1 MGLLTLYFLLLNF
14 PIMKPD
20 RHIKAI
26 STRIS
31 AWLQLMRFPNLLT
44 VPGDPIAGYLIAVQ
58 ASYVSATGLFGVVL
72 AALLFYAAGL
82 IMNDLFDE
90 EEDRRDR
97 PDRPLPSGA
106 VTVTPAVTLCSLMIL
121 FGAVICYALGMAT
134 TWIGFALVASMIAYN
149 RFSKKFATLGPLN
162 MGLCRGFSFLLGVAA
177 AQVPGYP
184 VRPVVLAFGFILLYV
199 AAVTRIARTETRPD
213 PGRLSF
219 CLPFMAVIVGGF
231 SFISI
236 VIQDRDQAI
245 ALFLMFTWLV
255 LLTGMTAWRL
265 MRSPSESMFAH
276 VGELIGGLILIQ
288 AILVIGSGATILSWL
303 FCATLIALW
312 PVNRLLARWFYAS

>member
-1 MGLLTLYFLLLNF
+1 
-14 PIMKPD
+14 MKPD
-20 RHIKAI
+20 SHIKTVSA
-26 STRIS
+26 RIS
-31 AWLQLMRFPNLLT
+31 AWLQLLRVPNLLT

-58 ASYVSATGLFGVVL
+58 ARFVSAASLVGVVL

-97 PDRPLPSGA
+97 PDRPLPSGIVMFA
-106 VTVTPAVTLCSLMIL
+106 PAVTLCSLLVL

-134 TWIGFALVASMIAYN
+134 TWIGFALVASIMIYN

-162 MGLCRGFSFLLGVAA
+162 MGLCRGLSFLLGLAA
-177 AQVPGYP
+177 AQGSGYP
-184 VRPVVLAFGFILLYV
+184 VRPVVIAFGFILLYV

-219 CLPFMAVIVGGF
+219 CLPFMVVIVGGF

-245 ALFLMFTWLV
+245 ALFLMFTWLA

-265 MRSPSESMFAH
+265 MRSPTESVSAH
-276 VGELIGGLILIQ
+276 VGELIGGLMLIQ
-288 AILVIGSGATILSWL
+288 AFLVIGSGATILSWL
-303 FCATLIALW
+303 FGAALIALW